1 MSESTLSQRYDQR
14 RDQDGCPAHRRR
26 HFASDRRQSATGS
39 TGVAGSRQKVSKE
52 VTLLSRLFVLV
63 AIALIPAIAIQ
74 AYNEFQLRR
83 SRQVEVQNQA
93 LNLAELA
100 AAEQRQIV
108 MGMHQALIALSEL
121 PAIKAKNTEGCNA
134 YLARIKRRYPGF
146 ISFIVVDTNG
156 DAFCDT
162 NNDYKRSTAA
172 GRSYFA
178 DVLKTGKFT
187 VGEFAI
193 GRQTGRNVLHFAL
206 PFYGDDARLGGVVI
220 AALGLDWLADSI
232 AQQDVPSGASLA
244 IMDRNGTYLAR
255 YPDNAR
261 FVSRRMPGSND
272 RKPDHRSTAD
282 IVDLDGVER
291 IVGYSVLQD
300 GGLVIAFGLDKARAF
315 TEIQHGTQR
324 GVFLIVLSTALVLS
338 LTSLGARRFI
348 HRPLGELADAANQW
362 RLGELARRVNIQ
374 GTSEIVRVAEAF
386 NTMADALERREHELS
401 EAKER
406 AEEAAARIT
415 MIFESTTDSVLI
427 IDRDWRV
434 SYLNGPA
441 SASVAHGRDI
451 IGMGLSEAFPLAA
464 DLGALKKI
472 REATSEQRP
481 TYLEM
486 FCPRTKAWYA
496 ISAFPSSHGV
506 AIFLR
511 DSTDHKQALEA
522 RRLMEEQLHQ
532 SQKMEAVG
540 QLTGGVAHDFNNLL
554 TVISA
559 NLELIEDT
567 ADINKVRRYAAAAR
581 RSVYRGTKLTTQ
593 LLAFSRGQALKPE
606 LVNANQLLSEF
617 QGLIRQAVGD
627 GCEVELQ
634 LDDGLWMCRVDPSL
648 LETALLNLALNARDA
663 MPDGGVLQIE
673 TLNIVQDKSSMSGC
687 PPGSY
692 VRLSV
697 ADTGCG
703 MSPEV
708 RDRVFEP
715 FFTTKDVGKGTGLGL
730 SMVYGFVRQSGGHIV
745 INSAP
750 GAGTTIDLY
759 LPRAAQA
766 READPECTH
775 PQAIPT
781 GTERILIVED
791 NEDLLEATSA
801 MLATC
806 GYRISCARNGM
817 DALRILQSGQ
827 DFELLLSDIVMPNGM
842 SGVELAREAR
852 KLSKDI
858 KILLASGYAADVLER
873 HNAVGEFPI
882 VEKPFRLA
890 ELARR
895 LHSMLHDA

>member
-1 MSESTLSQRYDQR
+1 MR
-14 RDQDGCPAHRRR
+14 
-26 HFASDRRQSATGS
+26 
-39 TGVAGSRQKVSKE
+39 KE

-63 AIALIPAIAIQ
+63 AVALIPTIAIQ

-83 SRQVEVQNQA
+83 ARQIEVQAQA

-121 PAIKAKNTEGCNA
+121 PAIKAKDTEGCNA
-134 YLARIKRRYPGF
+134 YLTRIKRRYPGF
-146 ISFIVVDTNG
+146 ISFIMVDTNG

-162 NNDYKRSTAA
+162 NTDFRRSTAA
-172 GRSYFA
+172 GRPYFA
-178 DVLKTGKFT
+178 EVMKSGKFT
-187 VGEFAI
+187 IGEFAV

-206 PFYGDDARLGGVVI
+206 PFYGDDGQLGGVAI
-220 AALGLDWLADSI
+220 AALSLDWLAGSI
-232 AQQDVPSGASLA
+232 ARQEVPPGAAVA

-261 FVSRRMPGSND
+261 FVGRRIPGDND
-272 RKPDHRSTAD
+272 HKADQRGTAD

-291 IVGYSVLQD
+291 IVGYSVLHD
-300 GGLVIAFGLDKARAF
+300 GALVIVFGLDKARAF
-315 TEIQHGTQR
+315 TAIQHGTQR
-324 GVFLIVLSTALVLS
+324 GVFLIVLSAALVLI

-348 HRPLGELADAANQW
+348 HRPLGELVDAANQW
-362 RLGELARRVNIQ
+362 RLGDLERRVEVE

-401 EAKER
+401 EAKEK
-406 AEEAAARIT
+406 AEDAAARIT
-415 MIFESTTDSVLI
+415 MIFESTTDSVVL
-427 IDRDWRV
+427 IDRDWRIT
-434 SYLNGPA
+434 YLNGPA
-441 SASVAHGRDI
+441 STTVAEGRDI
-451 IGMGLSEAFPLAA
+451 VGMPLSEAFPVTNYP
-464 DLGALKKI
+464 GALEKV
-472 REATSEQRP
+472 REAASEQRP
-481 TYLEM
+481 AYLEVA
-486 FCPRTKAWYA
+486 CRQTKVWYG
-496 ISAFPSSHGV
+496 INAFPSSQGL
-506 AIFLR
+506 AIFVR
-511 DSTDHKQALEA
+511 DITDHKQALEA

-559 NLELIEDT
+559 NLELIDDV
-567 ADINKVRRYAAAAR
+567 ADIGKIRQYAAAAR
-581 RSVYRGTKLTTQ
+581 RSVHRGTKLTTQ

-606 LVNANQLLSEF
+606 LVNANQLLFEF
-617 QGLIRQAVGD
+617 QGLIRQAVGNV
-627 GCEVELQ
+627 CEVELQ
-634 LDDGLWMCRVDPSL
+634 LAEGLWMCHVDPSL

-663 MPDGGVLQIE
+663 MPDGGVLEIE
-673 TLNIVQDKSSMSGC
+673 TRNVVQDESSASGC

-697 ADTGCG
+697 SDNGSGMTAD
-703 MSPEV
+703 V

-715 FFTTKDVGKGTGLGL
+715 FFTTKDIGKGTGLGL

-745 INSAP
+745 IDSAP
-750 GAGTTIDLY
+750 GTGTTIDLY

-766 READPECTH
+766 READPESAQ
-775 PQAIPT
+775 PRSVPT

-806 GYRISCARNGM
+806 GYQITSARNGTE
-817 DALRILQSGQ
+817 ALRILQSDQ
-827 DFELLLSDIVMPNGM
+827 EFELLLSDVVMPNGI

-852 KLSKDI
+852 KLRKDM

-873 HNAVGEFPI
+873 HNAVGEFPL

-890 ELARR
+890 DLARR
-895 LHSMLHDA
+895 LHAMLHEAA